1 MTAAI
6 TPTQFFPTLNGVM
19 HAERLALPQLAAQF
33 GSPLYVYS
41 KAALV
46 SAYQAYQRG
55 LQGRNALVCYAMKT
69 NSNLAILR
77 LFGELGTGFDIV
89 SGGELQRVIAAGC
102 DPKKAVFSGVGKSAD
117 DIALALKHDVLC
129 FNVESA
135 SELLRI
141 NEIASQLQLRARV
154 SFRVNPDV
162 DAKTHPY
169 ISTGLKENKFGV
181 EYASALDLYKR
192 AASLSH
198 IDIVGIDCH
207 IGSQLTE
214 IRPYLDALD
223 KVLDLIDALAR
234 HGIHLH
240 HLDLGGGL
248 GIRYD
253 QEQPPTAE
261 ALLMQLFQRI
271 DARGHGKLKVLFEPG
286 RSLVGNA
293 GILLTKIEYLKHN
306 AAKNFAIVDAA
317 MNDLMRP
324 ALYEAWHGIEP
335 VQPRANK
342 GITAEYDIVGPVC
355 ESGDWLGKNRVL
367 TVEQG
372 DLLAIL
378 SAGSYAMAM
387 SSNYNTRPR
396 AAEVMVDGDQ
406 VYLIRTREQV
416 SALFAQEQIPEALI
430 KTN

>member
-1 MTAAI
+1 M

-19 HAERLALPQLAAQF
+19 HAERVPLPQLAAQF

-46 SAYQAYQRG
+46 EAWQAYQRG
-55 LQGRNALVCYAMKT
+55 LTGRNALVCYAMKT

-77 LFGELGTGFDIV
+77 LFGELGSGFDIV

-117 DIALALKHDVLC
+117 EIVLALKHDVLC
-129 FNVESA
+129 FNVESE

-141 NEIASQLQLRARV
+141 SEVAATLQKQARI
-154 SFRVNPDV
+154 SLRVNPDV

-181 EYASALDLYKR
+181 EYETALDLYKR
-192 AASLSH
+192 AASLPY
-198 IDIVGIDCH
+198 IEVAGIDCH

-223 KVLDLIDALAR
+223 KVLDLVDALAR
-234 HGIHLH
+234 HGIKLH

-253 QEQPPTAE
+253 KEEPPAAE
-261 ALLMQLFQRI
+261 DLLAQLFQRI
-271 DARGHGKLKVLFEPG
+271 DARGYSKLKVLFEPG

-293 GILLTKIEYLKHN
+293 GILLTQVEYLKHN
-306 AAKNFAIVDAA
+306 ADKNFAIVDAA

-335 VQPRANK
+335 VQPRENK
-342 GITAEYDIVGPVC
+342 GPATTYDIVGPVC
-355 ESGDWLGKNRVL
+355 ESGDWLGKNRAL
-367 TVEQG
+367 TVAQG

-406 VYLIRTREQV
+406 VYLIREREQIQ
-416 SALFAQEQIPEALI
+416 ALFAQEQVPVALI
-430 KTN
+430 NMG